1 MEENKQNNENNTEAK
16 GATPEMN
23 PSQKPISEMNEE
35 KVAPI
40 VKEEVKATATNEPTV
55 PPTKTLEEKAS
66 SDEDSKMY
74 TNIPKAELKKLQ
86 DDAEKVRLEVAKMLI
101 GQSELVDLLL
111 VSLFTGGH
119 VLLEGVP
126 GIAKTLA
133 AKLLAKSLD
142 TEFSRIQFTP
152 DLMPADV
159 IGSAIFNMKTSS
171 FDFKK
176 GPIFSNIVLIDEINR
191 SPAKT
196 QAALI
201 EVMEEK
207 QITVDGV
214 THKMGKPFFIVATQ
228 NPIEQEGT
236 YQLPEAQLDRFA
248 FRVRM
253 DLPELAEEKLIL
265 ERYQNDFSQS
275 FDAIHKVLNPSDI
288 EQIYH
293 MVEKVFIKKEVL
305 DYIAQI
311 VVSTRSSYQI
321 YMGASPRASLWLL
334 KSSKALAALNGRDFV
349 TPDDIKF
356 LAPYVLNH
364 RIVLSHEKEL
374 EGTPAEMVIK
384 ELIESIEVPR

>member
-1 MEENKQNNENNTEAK
+1 MEDNKQNTNDKVAEPKVADTTPATEAST
-16 GATPEMN
+16 TP
-23 PSQKPISEMNEE
+23 
-35 KVAPI
+35 
-40 VKEEVKATATNEPTV
+40 KEVSTNEVKV
-55 PPTKTLEEKAS
+55 PESVVAAEKEVNSEEI
-66 SDEDSKMY
+66 KMY
-74 TNIPKAELKKLQ
+74 TNIPQADLKKLQ
-86 DDAEKVRLEVAKMLI
+86 NDAENVRKEVAKMLI

-133 AKLLAKSLD
+133 AKLLAKSID
-142 TEFSRIQFTP
+142 TEFSRVQFTP

-159 IGSAIFNMKTSS
+159 IGAAVFNMKTSA
-171 FDFKK
+171 FDFQK
-176 GPIFSNIVLIDEINR
+176 GPVFSNIVLIDEINR

-207 QITVDGV
+207 QITVDGT
-214 THKMGKPFFIVATQ
+214 THKMDEPFFIVATQ

-248 FRVRM
+248 FRIRM

-265 ERYQNDFSQS
+265 ERYQSDFSPS
-275 FDAIHKVLNPSDI
+275 FDEIQKVLNPVDI
-288 EQIYH
+288 KKIFN
-293 MVEKVFIKKEVL
+293 MVEKVYIKKEVL

-311 VVSTRSSYQI
+311 VVSTRNSYQI

-334 KSSKALAALNGRDFV
+334 KSSKAFAALQGRDFV
-349 TPDDIKF
+349 TPDDVKF

-374 EGTPAEMVIK
+374 EGAPSELVIK
-384 ELIESIEVPR
+384 ELIDTIEVPR

>member
-16 GATPEMN
+16 GATPEIN
-23 PSQKPISEMNEE
+23 PSRKPISEMNEE
-35 KVAPI
+35 KATPI
-40 VKEEVKATATNEPTV
+40 VKEEVKATATNEPTA

-66 SDEDSKMY
+66 SDDDSKMY